1 MFGFSAR
8 SGLWEIRISCIMR
21 FNYLKNHSRNLQAP
35 FDGIFRP
42 NSVVAVRCDAHIRAE
57 SPTNRGA
64 HRAESFFKHALEKK
78 ENINEH
84 I

>member
-21 FNYLKNHSRNLQAP
+21 FNYLKNHSRNLHAP

-42 NSVVAVRCDAHIRAE
+42 NSVVAVRCDALIRAE
-57 SPTNRGA
+57 APINCGP
-64 HRAESFFKHALEKK
+64 HPAESFFKHALAKK

>member
-21 FNYLKNHSRNLQAP
+21 FNYLKNHSRNLHAP

-42 NSVVAVRCDAHIRAE
+42 NSVVAHILQKA
-57 SPTNRGA
+57 
-64 HRAESFFKHALEKK
+64 FFKHALAKK
-78 ENINEH
+78 GEH
-84 I
+84 K

>member
-1 MFGFSAR
+1 
-8 SGLWEIRISCIMR
+8 MR
-21 FNYLKNHSRNLQAP
+21 FNYLKNHSRNLHAP

-42 NSVVAVRCDAHIRAE
+42 NSVVAVRCDALVRAE
-57 SPTNRGA
+57 APTNCGL
-64 HRAESFFKHALEKK
+64 HPAESFFKHALAKK

>member
-1 MFGFSAR
+1 MK
-8 SGLWEIRISCIMR
+8 
-21 FNYLKNHSRNLQAP
+21 FNYLKNHSRNVHAP

-64 HRAESFFKHALEKK
+64 HRAESFF
-78 ENINEH
+78 
-84 I
+84 

>member
-21 FNYLKNHSRNLQAP
+21 FNYLKNHSRNLHAP

-42 NSVVAVRCDAHIRAE
+42 NLVVAVRCDALIRAE
-57 SPTNRGA
+57 APTIVA
-64 HRAESFFKHALEKK
+64 HILQKAFFKHALAKK
-78 ENINEH
+78 GEH
-84 I
+84 K